1 MCGICGIVNTDNSCP
16 VASSLIAA
24 MCDTL
29 IHRGP
34 DDQGIHPEK
43 NAGLGARRLSIIDL
57 EKGHQPLSNESGNI
71 WIAHNG
77 EIYNF
82 PALREELLSRGH
94 VFRTKTDTETIV
106 HCYEEW
112 GEDFVHKLRGMF
124 AFAVW
129 DGQEKKLILVRDRL
143 GIKPLYYT
151 LLEDR
156 TLVFGS
162 ELKAILAHPGIKRSL
177 DPEALDLYLTL
188 EYIPAPFSIF
198 KNISKLPAGCL
209 LIYDKGQIRLK
220 KYWELES
227 QERPPSKIAK
237 SRLNSLMDELFALL
251 KESVRLRLISDVPL
265 GAFLSGGIDSSSIVG
280 MMHESGACPIN
291 TFSIGFEDSSYDELP
306 HARRVAEKFQTNH
319 EEFIIRPKAL
329 ELTDKLIRHLDEP
342 FGDFSIFPTFLVS
355 KMARSKVKVILSG
368 DGGDELF
375 GGYEHYQ
382 AQKLSHPPIPFLF
395 RRILNPLIQA
405 IPPSQKKK
413 GSWNKIRRFGQGFEH
428 DPEHRHLRWM
438 MFLTEK
444 NRKSLYTPELQENLN
459 GIRPLFRSLPFN
471 DLFES
476 SDRFDRMNRECYID
490 MKAYLADDIL
500 VKVDRMSMA
509 ASLETR
515 VPILDHKVVEF
526 AYSLPGDL
534 KLHGFTTKWILKK
547 TMERLLPHQN
557 IYRKKEG
564 FSIPIKH
571 WLRTDLKDLLGDYLN
586 AQRIQSG
593 GLFRYEYI
601 ERMIDQHFRQ
611 RENFSHQL
619 WALLVFEIWREHYL

>member
-1 MCGICGIVNTDNSCP
+1 MCGICGIVKTDNGNP
-16 VASSLIAA
+16 ITPSLIAA
-24 MCDTL
+24 MCETL
-29 IHRGP
+29 VHRGP
-34 DDQGIHPEK
+34 DDQGIHTEK
-43 NAGLGARRLSIIDL
+43 DVGLGARRLSIIDL
-57 EKGHQPLSNESGNI
+57 EKGHQPLSNENGDI
-71 WIAHNG
+71 WISHNG
-77 EIYNF
+77 EVYNF
-82 PALREELLSRGH
+82 PDLREELLSRGH
-94 VFRTKTDTETIV
+94 TFQSKTDTETIV
-106 HCYEEW
+106 HSYEEW

-124 AFAVW
+124 AFALW
-129 DGQEKKLILVRDRL
+129 DGRKEKLMLVRDRL

-177 DPEALDLYLTL
+177 DPEALNLYLTL

-198 KNISKLPAGCL
+198 KNISKLPAGCQ
-209 LIYDKGQIRLK
+209 LIYSKGQIHLR
-220 KYWELES
+220 KYWDLEP
-227 QERPPSKIAK
+227 QEMPSSKIAK

-280 MMHESGACPIN
+280 MMHELGTSPIN
-291 TFSIGFEDSSYDELP
+291 TFSIGFEDSSYDELQ

-319 EEFIIRPKAL
+319 EEFILRPKAL
-329 ELTDKLIRHLDEP
+329 ELAHKLIHHLDEP
-342 FGDFSIFPTFLVS
+342 LGDFSIFPTFLIS

-382 AQKLSHPPIPFLF
+382 AQKISHPPIPFLF
-395 RRILNPLIQA
+395 RRILNPLIQT

-413 GSWNKIRRFGQGFEH
+413 GVWNKIRRFGQGFEH
-428 DPEHRHLRWM
+428 DPGHRHLRWM
-438 MFLTEK
+438 IFLSENNK
-444 NRKSLYTPELQENLN
+444 RSLFTPELQENLN
-459 GIRPLFRSLPFN
+459 GIRPLYRSLPFK
-471 DLFES
+471 DLFPS
-476 SDRFDRMNRECYID
+476 SDRFDRLNREYYID
-490 MKAYLADDIL
+490 LRAYLADDIL

-509 ASLETR
+509 TSLETR
-515 VPILDHKVVEF
+515 VPILDHKIVEF

-534 KLHGFTTKWILKK
+534 KLHGFATKWILKK

-571 WLRTDLKDLLGDYLN
+571 WLRTDLKDLLCDYLN
-586 AQRIQSG
+586 AQRIQNG
-593 GLFRYEYI
+593 GLFRYEFI
-601 ERMIDQHFRQ
+601 EKMIDRHFKQ